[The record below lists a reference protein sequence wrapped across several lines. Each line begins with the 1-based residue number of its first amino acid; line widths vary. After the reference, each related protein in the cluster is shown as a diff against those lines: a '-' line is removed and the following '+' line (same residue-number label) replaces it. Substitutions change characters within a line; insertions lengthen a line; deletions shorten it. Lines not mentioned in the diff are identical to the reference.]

1 MCIDIDFGV
10 NKDLI
15 LFIVVGNMGNV
26 FWIIFDVI
34 EVNFVLDY
42 EVINKYVILI
52 ESKDN
57 GSLWRFLIV
66 IVDIDIIFVYV
77 YLCFVLNI

>member
-1 MCIDIDFGV
+1 MCIDVDFGV

-15 LFIVVGNMGNV
+15 LFIVVGNIGNV

-57 GSLWRFLIV
+57 GSLWRFIIV

-77 YLCFVLNI
+77 

>member
-1 MCIDIDFGV
+1 MCIDVDFGV

-26 FWIIFDVI
+26 FWVIFDVI
-34 EVNFVLDY
+34 EVNIVLDY

-77 YLCFVLNI
+77 

>member
-77 YLCFVLNI
+77 

>member
-1 MCIDIDFGV
+1 MCIDVDFGV

-26 FWIIFDVI
+26 FWVMFDVI

-57 GSLWRFLIV
+57 GSLWRFIIV

-77 YLCFVLNI
+77 

>member
-1 MCIDIDFGV
+1 
-10 NKDLI
+10 
-15 LFIVVGNMGNV
+15 MGNV

-77 YLCFVLNI
+77 

>member
-1 MCIDIDFGV
+1 MCIDVDFGV

-15 LFIVVGNMGNV
+15 LFIVVGNIGNV

-77 YLCFVLNI
+77 

>member
-57 GSLWRFLIV
+57 GSLWRFIIV

-77 YLCFVLNI
+77 

>member
-1 MCIDIDFGV
+1 MCIDVDFGV

-15 LFIVVGNMGNV
+15 FFIVVGNMGNV

-52 ESKDN
+52 ESKDS

-77 YLCFVLNI
+77 

>member
-1 MCIDIDFGV
+1 MCIDVDFGV

-26 FWIIFDVI
+26 FWIIFDII

-77 YLCFVLNI
+77 

>member
-1 MCIDIDFGV
+1 MCIDVDFGV

-57 GSLWRFLIV
+57 GSL
-66 IVDIDIIFVYV
+66 
-77 YLCFVLNI
+77 

>member
-52 ESKDN
+52 ESNDN

-77 YLCFVLNI
+77 

>member
-1 MCIDIDFGV
+1 MCIDVDFGV

-34 EVNFVLDY
+34 EVSFVLDY

-57 GSLWRFLIV
+57 GSLWRFIIV

-77 YLCFVLNI
+77 

>member
-26 FWIIFDVI
+26 FWIIFNVI

-77 YLCFVLNI
+77 

>member
-1 MCIDIDFGV
+1 MCIDVDFGV

-57 GSLWRFLIV
+57 GILWRFLIV

-77 YLCFVLNI
+77 

>member
-1 MCIDIDFGV
+1 MCIDVDFGV

-15 LFIVVGNMGNV
+15 LFFVVGNMGNV

-77 YLCFVLNI
+77 

>member
-1 MCIDIDFGV
+1 MCIDVDFGV

-77 YLCFVLNI
+77 

>member
-1 MCIDIDFGV
+1 MCIDVDLGV

-77 YLCFVLNI
+77 

>member
-1 MCIDIDFGV
+1 MCIDVDFGV

-57 GSLWRFLIV
+57 GSLWKFLIV

-77 YLCFVLNI
+77 

>member
-1 MCIDIDFGV
+1 MCIDFDFGV

-77 YLCFVLNI
+77 

>member
-1 MCIDIDFGV
+1 MCIDVDFGV

-34 EVNFVLDY
+34 EVNFVLNY

-77 YLCFVLNI
+77 

>member
-1 MCIDIDFGV
+1 MCIDVDFGV

-34 EVNFVLDY
+34 EVNLVLDY

-77 YLCFVLNI
+77 

>member
-1 MCIDIDFGV
+1 MCIDVDLGV

-34 EVNFVLDY
+34 EVNLVLDY
-42 EVINKYVILI
+42 EMINKYVILI

-77 YLCFVLNI
+77 

>member
-1 MCIDIDFGV
+1 MCIDVDFGV

-26 FWIIFDVI
+26 FWIIFDII

-57 GSLWRFLIV
+57 GSLWRFIIV

-77 YLCFVLNI
+77 

>member
-1 MCIDIDFGV
+1 MCIDVDFGV
-10 NKDLI
+10 NKELI

-77 YLCFVLNI
+77 

>member
-15 LFIVVGNMGNV
+15 FFIVVGNMGNV

-77 YLCFVLNI
+77 

>member
-1 MCIDIDFGV
+1 MCIDVDFGV

>member
-1 MCIDIDFGV
+1 MCIDVDFGV

-57 GSLWRFLIV
+57 GSLWRFIIV

-77 YLCFVLNI
+77 

>member
-1 MCIDIDFGV
+1 MCIDVDFGV

-15 LFIVVGNMGNV
+15 FFIVVGNMGNV

-77 YLCFVLNI
+77 

>member
-1 MCIDIDFGV
+1 MCIDVDFGV

-26 FWIIFDVI
+26 FWVMFDVI

-77 YLCFVLNI
+77 

>member
-1 MCIDIDFGV
+1 MICVMCIDVDFGV

-77 YLCFVLNI
+77 

>member
-1 MCIDIDFGV
+1 MCIDVDFGV

-34 EVNFVLDY
+34 EVNFVLDN

-77 YLCFVLNI
+77 

>member
-1 MCIDIDFGV
+1 MCIDVDFGV

-66 IVDIDIIFVYV
+66 IVDIDIIFIYV
-77 YLCFVLNI
+77 

>member
-1 MCIDIDFGV
+1 MCIDVDFGV

-26 FWIIFDVI
+26 FWVIFDVI

-77 YLCFVLNI
+77 

>member
-1 MCIDIDFGV
+1 MCIDVDFGV

-26 FWIIFDVI
+26 FWVIFDVI

-57 GSLWRFLIV
+57 GSLWRFIIV

-77 YLCFVLNI
+77 

>member
-1 MCIDIDFGV
+1 MCIDVDFGV

-26 FWIIFDVI
+26 FLIIFDVI

-57 GSLWRFLIV
+57 GSLWRFIIV
-66 IVDIDIIFVYV
+66 IVDIEIIFVYV
-77 YLCFVLNI
+77 

>member
-34 EVNFVLDY
+34 EVNLVLDY

-77 YLCFVLNI
+77 

>member
-34 EVNFVLDY
+34 EVNFFLDY

-77 YLCFVLNI
+77 